1 MAPHPPPA
9 PPARPSLDA
18 AERRMVLETKHRHSV
33 AVRWQ
38 MAGVGLAIGAF
49 DAAFDWLRAPW
60 QWLLLPMLGM
70 LVANAVAAVV
80 RRRHFAPW
88 HLWLMAALDMLL
100 LSALAGFGGPTG
112 IVTLPFFV
120 TIIAG
125 QALGTPHVARLQLAL
140 SVPCYAA
147 ARYLGSR
154 ALHFDTHLGRLAIEV
169 LCLAALGWFG
179 TAGPL
184 AITARLRRARLALG
198 ALERGDFDARLPEST
213 RDDLGFLAVSFNRT
227 AEVLGSSVRALR
239 AEVAERERAEAALR
253 ESEGHLR
260 LAREDAQA
268 TAARMR
274 IARRSGGRV
283 IGADSFAVLHDVLG
297 GACGQVLELD
307 AFAAVVAGPR
317 GREAAAAGAA
327 EAALAASPAVDRARA
342 ERRSVLADEPPGPAR
357 RAAARRS
364 PRRCSAPTRCSACS
378 PRAPTAPGAYGPADV
393 EVLEALAA
401 LAATAV
407 RNVLLV
413 DELRD
418 SRAAYAHQAL
428 HDPLTG
434 LPNRARLHERLAHA
448 LGGAHPERVSV
459 LVLDLD
465 GFKRVNDSLGHPA
478 GDTLLVQVAQRLL
491 AATRGSDTVARL
503 GGDEFAVLL
512 DNARQPHDA
521 VGVAE
526 RVLDALRTPFLL
538 AGPDGGGSAE
548 AVVGTSVGIARGAPH
563 GARAAGDAASAV
575 DALLRDA
582 DLAMYRAK
590 ASGKGRYTFFEPSMH
605 AEAVSR
611 LELEADL
618 RAALARGEFRL
629 VYQPIVAL
637 ADGRIE
643 GVEALARWDH
653 PLRGTVSPADF
664 IPLAEE
670 TGIIVPL
677 GRWVLG
683 EACRQAR
690 AWADA
695 GLGDA
700 PGAALTVTV
709 NVSGRQ
715 VYDPAFVDD
724 VRAALAAAGVDPRR
738 LVLELTESVMIDR
751 PELALERFTALKAVG
766 VRLAIDDFG
775 TGYSALSYLQRFPI
789 DVLKIDRS
797 FVDGLR
803 KGGPQGSLAR
813 TIVAL
818 GQALSLRTVAE
829 GIEDA
834 AQRAALHEVGCP
846 LGQGFLFARP
856 LEPAAVAAL
865 LDAGATVDAPARVP
879 ALAA

>member
-1 MAPHPPPA
+1 
-9 PPARPSLDA
+9 
-18 AERRMVLETKHRHSV
+18 MVLETKHRHSV
-33 AVRWQ
+33 AMRWPI
-38 MAGVGLAIGAF
+38 AGVGLAI
-49 DAAFDWLRAPW
+49 AALDLGFDWLRAPW
-60 QWLLLPMLGM
+60 RWLLFPTLGM
-70 LVANAVAAVV
+70 LAANGVAAYC

-88 HLWLMAALDMLL
+88 HLWAMAALDMLV
-100 LSALAGFGGPTG
+100 LSALAGLGGPTG

-120 TIIAG
+120 MIIAG
-125 QALGTPHVARLQLAL
+125 QALGTPRVARLQLAL

-147 ARYLGSR
+147 ARYFGSR
-154 ALHFDTHLGRLAIEV
+154 LLHFDTHAGRLAIEV
-169 LCLAALGWFG
+169 LCLAALGWLA
-179 TAGPL
+179 TPGPQ
-184 AITARLRRARLALG
+184 AVTARLRRARRALH
-198 ALERGDFDARLPEST
+198 ALERGDFDVRLSERT

-227 AEVLGSSVRALR
+227 AEALGRSVRALR

-253 ESEGHLR
+253 DSEGRLR
-260 LAREDAQA
+260 LAREEAQA

-274 IARRSGGRV
+274 IVAEAAGRV
-283 IGADSFAVLHDVLG
+283 IGADSIAALHEVLRDACWQVFDFNRFAVAVADGGGWRALG
-297 GACGQVLELD
+297 D
-307 AFAAVVAGPR
+307 SD
-317 GREAAAAGAA
+317 
-327 EAALAASPAVDRARA
+327 AALAEAVRAGPLLA
-342 ERRSVLADEPPGPAR
+342 ERRSLVAAEPPGPGAPR
-357 RAAARRS
+357 GASTLAAPIFGADAVLGFVAIRDERQN
-364 PRRCSAPTRCSACS
+364 
-378 PRAPTAPGAYGPADV
+378 AYGPGDV

-401 LAATAV
+401 LAATAI
-407 RNVLLV
+407 RNVTLV
-413 DELRD
+413 GELRD
-418 SRAAYAHQAL
+418 SRAAYAHRAS

-434 LPNRARLHERLAHA
+434 LANRGRLHERLAHA
-448 LGGAHPERVSV
+448 LGGPHPERVSV

-478 GDTLLVQVAQRLL
+478 GDALLVQVAERLL
-491 AATRGSDTVARL
+491 SATRGSDTVARL
-503 GGDEFAVLL
+503 GGDEFAVLVA
-512 DNARQPHDA
+512 NARHAQDVVA
-521 VGVAE
+521 VAE
-526 RVLDALRTPFLL
+526 RVLHALRTPFLL
-538 AGPDGGGSAE
+538 AGPDGAGCAE
-548 AVVGTSVGIARGAPH
+548 AVVGTSVGIAQGA
-563 GARAAGDAASAV
+563 ARAGREAPGDAAAAV

-590 ASGKGRYTFFEPSMH
+590 AAGKGRYAFFEPSMH

-618 RAALARGEFRL
+618 RAALARGEFHL
-629 VYQPIVAL
+629 LYQPIVAL
-637 ADGRIE
+637 ADGRVE
-643 GVEALARWDH
+643 GVEALVRWRH

-677 GRWVLG
+677 GRWVLR

-695 GLGDA
+695 GRGGGLA
-700 PGAALTVTV
+700 VTV

-724 VRAALAAAGVDPRR
+724 VRQALASSGVDPRR

-751 PELALERFTALKAVG
+751 PELALERFTALKALG

-775 TGYSALSYLQRFPI
+775 TGYSALCYLQRFPI

-803 KGGPQGSLAR
+803 KGGAQGALAR

-829 GIEDA
+829 GIEEA
-834 AQRAALHEVGCP
+834 EQRAALCEVGCA
-846 LGQGFLFARP
+846 LGQGYLFARP
-856 LEPAAVAAL
+856 LAPDAAAALFDAGPAAARTPSRL
-865 LDAGATVDAPARVP
+865 TPPAPRP